1 MDPSLC
7 GRCHLCL
14 LTVSPKQPRC
24 ELLWLLVGFVPHGH
38 PCALQNP
45 PLLLFINIGAKY
57 SLFKLLVAVQILIL
71 GFMFRN
77 RRVGWWGHA
86 CPGWEFSIFGSRAA
100 QCLARTWFEG
110 ENEKKNESSS
120 SLGDM
125 VTLCVCQ
132 SSQEQDSETALHRQ
146 QVWAERVK
154 MGIYPKSDGEGRVA
168 SGTYSA
174 GLAAGLGR

>member
-1 MDPSLC
+1 ML
-7 GRCHLCL
+7 R
-14 LTVSPKQPRC
+14 
-24 ELLWLLVGFVPHGH
+24 LLVGFVLQGH

-45 PLLLFINIGAKY
+45 SLLFINIGAKY

-100 QCLARTWFEG
+100 QCLARTWFKG
-110 ENEKKNESSS
+110 EKEKNNESSS
-120 SLGDM
+120 SLSEM
-125 VTLCVCQ
+125 VTLSVCQ

-146 QVWAERVK
+146 QVWAEWEK
-154 MGIYPKSDGEGRVA
+154 MGIYPKSDGEGRVPSITNNA
-168 SGTYSA
+168 ALA
-174 GLAAGLGR
+174 GGLGRWKFLISPKFRLLRLLP